1 MNYQITHRTTYR
13 YYGRVSLCHNEAR
26 LLPRETS
33 RQFVEESALEVL
45 PVPALR
51 RERTDFFG
59 NRVVN
64 FSVQDIHQTLEV
76 TARSRVTVAPRPSLT
91 DTPSPGWEEV
101 VCLVRDLPE
110 LGAMEARQYTLE
122 SPFIRPNAALAAYAR
137 PSFTAGR
144 PLLEAVLELNRRI
157 FKEFTYDPQFSTLA
171 TPLSQVLEERRGVCQ
186 DFAHL
191 AIGCLRSLGLP
202 ARYVSG
208 HLETLPPPGQPRLV
222 GADASHAWLSVFI
235 PGLGWID
242 LDPTN
247 DLLPD
252 ERHVTLA
259 WGRDYADVAPLKG
272 VMIGGGS
279 HALEVSVD
287 VMPLLPPAEADDE
300 AA

>member
-171 TPLSQVLEERRGVCQ
+171 TPL
-186 DFAHL
+186 
-191 AIGCLRSLGLP
+191 
-202 ARYVSG
+202 
-208 HLETLPPPGQPRLV
+208 T
-222 GADASHAWLSVFI
+222 
-235 PGLGWID
+235 
-242 LDPTN
+242 
-247 DLLPD
+247 
-252 ERHVTLA
+252 
-259 WGRDYADVAPLKG
+259 
-272 VMIGGGS
+272 
-279 HALEVSVD
+279 
-287 VMPLLPPAEADDE
+287 
-300 AA
+300 

>member
-1 MNYQITHRTTYR
+1 M
-13 YYGRVSLCHNEAR
+13 
-26 LLPRETS
+26 
-33 RQFVEESALEVL
+33 
-45 PVPALR
+45 
-51 RERTDFFG
+51 
-59 NRVVN
+59 
-64 FSVQDIHQTLEV
+64 
-76 TARSRVTVAPRPSLT
+76 
-91 DTPSPGWEEV
+91 
-101 VCLVRDLPE
+101 
-110 LGAMEARQYTLE
+110 
-122 SPFIRPNAALAAYAR
+122 
-137 PSFTAGR
+137 
-144 PLLEAVLELNRRI
+144 
-157 FKEFTYDPQFSTLA
+157 
-171 TPLSQVLEERRGVCQ
+171 
-186 DFAHL
+186 
-191 AIGCLRSLGLP
+191 
-202 ARYVSG
+202 
-208 HLETLPPPGQPRLV
+208 PPPGQPRLV

>member
-1 MNYQITHRTTYR
+1 MNYLVTHRSTYR
-13 YYGRVSLCHNEAR
+13 YRGRVSLCHNEAR
-26 LLPRETS
+26 LLPRETPW
-33 RQFVEESALEVL
+33 QFVSESSIEIA
-45 PVPALR
+45 PQPALR

-59 NRVVN
+59 NRVLN

-76 TARSRVTVAPRPSLT
+76 TARSCVTVAPRPPLA
-91 DTPSPGWEEV
+91 DAPSPGWEEV
-101 VCLVRDLPE
+101 VTLVRDLPE
-110 LGAMEARQYTLE
+110 LGAMEARQYVLE
-122 SPFIRPNAALAAYAR
+122 SPFIRPNAALAAYAKR
-137 PSFTAGR
+137 SFAAGR
-144 PLLEAVLELNRRI
+144 PLLEAVLDLNRRI
-157 FKEFTYDPQFSTLA
+157 FKEFTYDPHFSTLA

-191 AIGCLRSLGLP
+191 AIGCLRSIGLP

-208 HLETLPPPGQPRLV
+208 YLETLPPPGQPRLV
-222 GADASHAWLSVFI
+222 GADASHAWLAVFI

-287 VMPLLPPAEADDE
+287 VMPLLPPGEEDDE